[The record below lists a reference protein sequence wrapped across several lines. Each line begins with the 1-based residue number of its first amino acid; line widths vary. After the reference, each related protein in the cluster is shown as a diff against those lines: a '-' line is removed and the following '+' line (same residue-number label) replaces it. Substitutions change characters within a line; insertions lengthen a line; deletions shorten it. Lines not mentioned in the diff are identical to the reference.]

1 MLILGIE
8 TSTAATSVSFWSQ
21 QGRVAGMTLVR
32 DRGHVEFLMPAVLQT
47 ARLADV
53 SIDQLTGVAVGLGP
67 GLFTSL
73 RVGVATAK
81 TLAQTLE
88 VPIVG
93 VSSLDLLAFSVRFT
107 PKLICACVDARRG
120 EVFAAFYRKGPGGL
134 RRLNEYLAWEPKA
147 LAAEAMGHGER
158 LLFVGNGAAVYPDAF
173 GGVGEVAAGGTQF
186 PRAEALCEL
195 AALRFQREETTPVAL
210 VEPLYV
216 RRSDAEIN
224 WERRGVVIERPD
236 RVKMSKKVLEGRS

>member
-8 TSTAATSVSFWSQ
+8 TSTGASSVSFWSDR
-21 QGRVAGMTLVR
+21 GRVGGMTVAR
-32 DRGHVEFLMPAVLQT
+32 ERGHVEFLMPAVLRT
-47 ARLADV
+47 AELAGV
-53 SIDQLTGVAVGLGP
+53 SIDRLTGVAVGLGP

-81 TLAQTLE
+81 TLAQTLD

-93 VSSLDLLAFSVRFT
+93 ISSLDLLAFSVRFT
-107 PKLICACVDARRG
+107 SQLICACVDARRG

-134 RRLNEYLAWEPKA
+134 RRLNEYLAWDPKS
-147 LAAEAMGHGER
+147 LAAEAVGHGER
-158 LLFVGNGAAVYPDAF
+158 LLLVGNGAEVYPDAF
-173 GGVGEVAAGGTQF
+173 AGIGEVATGGSQF
-186 PRAEALCEL
+186 PRAEVLCEL
-195 AALRFQREETTPVAL
+195 AALRFQRQETIPVAL

-236 RVKMSKKVLEGRS
+236 RVKISKKVLEGRS

>member
-21 QGRVAGMTLVR
+21 HGRVAGMTLVR
-32 DRGHVEFLMPAVLQT
+32 DRGHVEFLMPAILQT
-47 ARLADV
+47 ATLADV

-134 RRLNEYLAWEPKA
+134 RRLNEYLAWEPKS
-147 LAAEAMGHGER
+147 LAAEASADRKSTR
-158 LLFVGNGAAVYPDAF
+158 LNSSHMVQSRMPSSA
-173 GGVGEVAAGGTQF
+173 
-186 PRAEALCEL
+186 
-195 AALRFQREETTPVAL
+195 
-210 VEPLYV
+210 
-216 RRSDAEIN
+216 
-224 WERRGVVIERPD
+224 
-236 RVKMSKKVLEGRS
+236 

>member
-21 QGRVAGMTLVR
+21 QGRVAGTTLVR
-32 DRGHVEFLMPAVLQT
+32 DRGHVEFLMPAIMQT
-47 ARLADV
+47 AALAEV
-53 SIDQLTGVAVGLGP
+53 SLDRLTGVAVGLGP

-81 TLAQTLE
+81 TLAQMLDI
-88 VPIVG
+88 PIVG

-107 PKLICACVDARRG
+107 PKLICACVDARRR
-120 EVFAAFYRKGPGGL
+120 EVFAAFYRRVPGGL
-134 RRLNEYLAWEPKA
+134 RRLNEYLAWEPKS
-147 LAAEAMGHGER
+147 LAAEALAHGER
-158 LLFVGNGAAVYPDAF
+158 VLLVGNGAAIYPDEL
-173 GGVGEVAAGGTQF
+173 GGIGEIATGGTQF

-195 AALRFQREETTPVAL
+195 AALRFERGETTPVAL
-210 VEPLYV
+210 VEPRYV

-224 WERRGVVIERPD
+224 WDRRGVVIERPD
-236 RVKMSKKVLEGRS
+236 RVMISKKVMEGRS

>member
-8 TSTAATSVSFWSQ
+8 TSTAASSVSFWSER
-21 QGRVAGMTLVR
+21 GRVGGSTVAR
-32 DRGHVEFLMPAVLQT
+32 ERGQVEFLMPAVLHT
-47 ARLADV
+47 AEMSGVALDQ
-53 SIDQLTGVAVGLGP
+53 IDGVAVGIGP

-81 TLAQTLE
+81 TLAQVLG

-93 VSSLDLLAFSVRFT
+93 ISSLDLLAFNVRFS

-120 EVFAAFYRKGPGGL
+120 EVFAAFYRQAPHGVH
-134 RRLNEYLAWEPKA
+134 RLNEYTAWEPKA
-147 LAAEAMGHGER
+147 LAAEAIAREEEV
-158 LLFVGNGAAVYPDAF
+158 LFVGNGALVYHDEL
-173 GGVGEVAAGGTQF
+173 GEIGEVAGGGSQY

-195 AALRFQREETTPVAL
+195 AAPMFDRDETTSIAL
-210 VEPLYV
+210 LEPLYV

-224 WERRGVVIERPD
+224 WERRGVVIKRPD
-236 RVKMSKKVLEGRS
+236 RVKISKKALEGRA

>member
-8 TSTAATSVSFWSQ
+8 TSTAATSVSLWSE
-21 QGRVAGMTLVR
+21 QGRVAGTTLVR
-32 DRGHVEFLMPAVLQT
+32 DRGHVEFLMPAIMQT
-47 ARLADV
+47 AKLADV
-53 SIDQLTGVAVGLGP
+53 SFDQLTGIAVGLGP

-107 PKLICACVDARRG
+107 SKLICACVDARRG
-120 EVFAAFYRKGPGGL
+120 EVFAAFYRRSAGGL
-134 RRLNEYLAWEPKA
+134 RRLNEYLAWEPKS
-147 LAAEAMGHGER
+147 LAAEASAHGER
-158 LLFVGNGAAVYPDAF
+158 VLFVGNGPAVYPDELGAI
-173 GGVGEVAAGGTQF
+173 GEVATGGTQF
-186 PRAEALCEL
+186 PRAEVLCEL
-195 AALRFQREETTPVAL
+195 AALRFQRQETTPVAL

-236 RVKMSKKVLEGRS
+236 RVKISKKVLEGRS

>member
-8 TSTAATSVSFWSQ
+8 TSTAATSVSLWSQ
-21 QGRVAGMTLVR
+21 QGRVAGTTLVR
-32 DRGHVEFLMPAVLQT
+32 DRGHVEFLMPAILQT
-47 ARLADV
+47 AELAGV
-53 SIDQLTGVAVGLGP
+53 SFDQLTGVAVGLGP

-81 TLAQTLE
+81 TLAQTLD

-120 EVFAAFYRKGPGGL
+120 EVFAAFYRKALGGL
-134 RRLNEYLAWEPKA
+134 RRINEYLAWEPKS
-147 LAAEAMGHGER
+147 LAAEASAYGER
-158 LLFVGNGAAVYPDAF
+158 VLFVGNGAEVYPDAF
-173 GGVGEVAAGGTQF
+173 GGIGEVASGGTQF

-195 AALRFQREETTPVAL
+195 AALRFQRQETTPVGF

-216 RRSDAEIN
+216 RLSDAEIN
-224 WERRGVVIERPD
+224 WERRGVLIERPD
-236 RVKMSKKVLEGRS
+236 RVKISKKVLDGRS